1 MERCIHTTHPTH
13 HSASPTHHQRTAPLR
28 DLPQPV
34 LSPLTTASLFLVLTV
49 EPGGEPVARELLA
62 DLSGLRR
69 TVGFGHPDGRLGV
82 VAGIGSRAWDRLVA
96 GPRPARLHPFRE
108 VRGARHHAPATP
120 GDLLFHIRA
129 ARADLCFALGA
140 QIMDRLRGSVSLA
153 DEVTGFSY
161 LDQRDLLGFVD
172 GTENPVGPEAE
183 DAVLIGSEDPDFAG
197 GSYVIVQKYLHDLD
211 AWNRLPVEEQERI
224 IGRRKLDNTETDT
237 PGSHVVLNTLTDP
250 DGTERKILR
259 DNMPFGSP
267 GRAEFGTYFIG
278 YARTPDVTEEML
290 RRMFLGHDG
299 ATHDRILDFSTPVT
313 GTLFFV
319 PPAGLLDDLPG
330 TDDTEEAADRP

>member
-1 MERCIHTTHPTH
+1 M
-13 HSASPTHHQRTAPLR
+13 R

-49 EPGGEPVARELLA
+49 DPGGEPVVRELLA
-62 DLSGLRR
+62 DLAGLQRS
-69 TVGFGHPDGRLGV
+69 VGFGYPDGRLSV
-82 VAGIGSRAWDRLVA
+82 VAGIGATAWDRLVD
-96 GPRPARLHPFRE
+96 GPRPAQLHPFRE
-108 VRGARHHAPATP
+108 LRGARHHAPATP
-120 GDLLFHIRA
+120 GDLIFHIRA
-129 ARADLCFALGA
+129 ARQDLCFSLGSE
-140 QIMDRLRGSVSLA
+140 IMTRLRGSVAVA

-172 GTENPVGPEAE
+172 GTENPVGQEAA
-183 DAVLIGSEDPDFAG
+183 DAVLIGIEDPAFAG
-197 GSYVIVQKYLHDLD
+197 GSYVIVQKYVHDLD
-211 AWNRLPVEEQERI
+211 AWNRLPVEQQEQI
-224 IGRRKLDNTETDT
+224 IGRRKFSNTELNT

-267 GRAEFGTYFIG
+267 GRSEFGTYFIG

-290 RRMFLGHDG
+290 RHMFLGDG
-299 ATHDRILDFSTPVT
+299 PTSHDRILDFSTAVT

-319 PPAGLLDDLPG
+319 PPAGFLDDLANEDELPTAARG
-330 TDDTEEAADRP
+330 SADTGNP